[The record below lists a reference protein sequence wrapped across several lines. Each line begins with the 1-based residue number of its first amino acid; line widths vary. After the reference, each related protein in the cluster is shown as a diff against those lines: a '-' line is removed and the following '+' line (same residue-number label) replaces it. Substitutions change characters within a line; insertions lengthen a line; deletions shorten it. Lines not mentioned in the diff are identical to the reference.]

1 MAMDTPTKAAMSG
14 TFATSEAARP
24 PFPVIVGC
32 PRSGTSMLAV
42 MLDAHP
48 EIAFPPETAFV
59 KHVVSLGGPS
69 DLLRR
74 TFVEIVTTDRAPDS
88 NWTDLGLDRATFAGR
103 MAAIE
108 PFNVTAG
115 LRGLFDM
122 YAAQHGKRRAGEK
135 TPDNTQVIPAIG
147 ALLPEAHFIHVIRDP
162 RDTVLSWQKTWFAPT
177 RDPEALGRGWQQ
189 FVRAGRQGGAAVAHY
204 LETRYEDLVLRPE
217 RELRRICDFLALEY
231 SAAMTDPSAQGAA
244 RLARLN
250 GRTHRSG
257 RVITR
262 EQRTEIHVNL
272 ARPPLPERVGVWR
285 REMSEAD
292 RAAVERGAGAL
303 LHELGYGAE
312 AA

>member
-1 MAMDTPTKAAMSG
+1 MDTPANAPHTGPLTAG
-14 TFATSEAARP
+14 GAARP

-48 EIAFPPETAFV
+48 AIAFPPETAFV
-59 KHVVSLGGPS
+59 KHVVKLRGPPEV
-69 DLLRR
+69 LRR
-74 TFVEIVTTDRAPDS
+74 QFLEIVTTDRAPDS
-88 NWTDLGLDRATFAGR
+88 NWSDLGLDRESFLER
-103 MAAIE
+103 MVAIE
-108 PFNVTAG
+108 PFTVAAG
-115 LRGLFDM
+115 LRGLFDL
-122 YAAQHGKRRAGEK
+122 YAARHGKERAGEK
-135 TPDNTQVIPAIG
+135 TPDNTQVMAAI
-147 ALLPEAHFIHVIRDP
+147 AAVLPEAHFIHVIRDP

-189 FVRAGRQGGAAVAHY
+189 FVRAGRAGGAAVAHY
-204 LETRYEDLVLRPE
+204 LETRYEDLVLQPE
-217 RELRRICDFLALEY
+217 RELRRICAFLALEY
-231 SAAMTDPSAQGAA
+231 APAMADPSAQGAA

-257 RVITR
+257 RMITR

-285 REMSEAD
+285 REMGDAD

-312 AA
+312 AP

>member
-1 MAMDTPTKAAMSG
+1 MKSPLPAREMM
-14 TFATSEAARP
+14 RP

-48 EIAFPPETAFV
+48 DIAFPPETAFV
-59 KHVVSLGGPS
+59 KHVVALSGPP

-74 TFVEIVTTDRAPDS
+74 KFVEIVTTDRAPDS
-88 NWTDLGLDRATFAGR
+88 NWTDLGLDRASFERR
-103 MAAIE
+103 MATIE
-108 PFNVTAG
+108 PFNVTSG

-135 TPDNTQVIPAIG
+135 TPDNTQVMPAIA

-189 FVRAGRQGGAAVAHY
+189 FVRAGRQGGTAVAHY
-204 LETRYEDLVLRPE
+204 SETRYEDLVLHPE

-231 SAAMTDPSAQGAA
+231 SAAMADPSEQGAA
-244 RLARLN
+244 RLAKLN
-250 GRTHRSG
+250 SRTHRSG
-257 RVITR
+257 RVISR

-285 REMSEAD
+285 REMSAGD
-292 RAAVERGAGAL
+292 RAAVERGAGVL
-303 LHELGYGAE
+303 LQELGYGVE
-312 AA
+312 AM

>member
-1 MAMDTPTKAAMSG
+1 MHTPDHAPITGAPP
-14 TFATSEAARP
+14 TSAAARP

-59 KHVVSLGGPS
+59 KLVVGLTGAP

-74 TFVEIVTTDRAPDS
+74 QFVEIVTADRAPDS
-88 NWTDLGLDRATFAGR
+88 NWTDLGLDRASFEQR

-135 TPDNTQVIPAIG
+135 TPDNTQVIPAIA

-189 FVRAGRQGGAAVAHY
+189 FVRTGRKGGATVAHY
-204 LETRYEDLVLRPE
+204 IEVRYEDLVLQPE
-217 RELRRICDFLALEY
+217 RELRGICDFLALEY
-231 SAAMTDPSAQGAA
+231 SSAMADPSEQGAA

-250 GRTHRSG
+250 GRSHRSG

-285 REMSEAD
+285 REMSAAD
-292 RAAVERGAGAL
+292 RAAVERGAGSL
-303 LHELGYGAE
+303 LRELGYGVEAE
-312 AA
+312 